1 MTQLAKSEE
10 QGILQAVWAELRRPV
25 PLDRGRWPGLG
36 WVCTALLVVAGLTGA
51 LLSIYYVPAEEVAA
65 ESVRYI
71 SREVG
76 WGWLVRGI
84 HHWSSDLLIVCAILL
99 ALRVFVLGRYRGV
112 LRGSWVLGSL
122 LFVVVLA
129 TAFTGELLPWDA
141 DSVALA
147 TSALAGTEAVPGV
160 GPPAAAMMRG
170 GQAVG
175 VATLARA
182 HAAHTLVLPWL
193 AFLLLVVQIW
203 FRERTRRSARRN
215 GEGASS

>member
-1 MTQLAKSEE
+1 MNGVSHEP
-10 QGILQAVWAELRRPV
+10 QGFRQAIWAELRRPV
-25 PLDRGRWPGLG
+25 PLNRGRLPGLG

-51 LLSIYYVPAEEVAA
+51 LLSIYYLPAEEAAA

-71 SREVG
+71 SREVE

-84 HHWSSDLLIVCAILL
+84 HHWSSNLLVACAVLL
-99 ALRVFVLGRYRGV
+99 GLRVFVLGRYRGA
-112 LRGSWVLGSL
+112 LRGSWVLGNL
-122 LFVVVLA
+122 LFAVVLGL
-129 TAFTGELLPWDA
+129 AFTGELLPWDA

-147 TSALAGTEAVPGV
+147 SSALVGTEAIPAV

-170 GQAVG
+170 GQDVG

-203 FRERTRRSARRN
+203 FRQRMRRTARLN
-215 GEGASS
+215 GEEASS